1 MRRGAPQFGKG
12 DRVRFEAGSSFAGYT
27 VVSRLGRG
35 GMASVYL
42 VREHGIDRLVAL
54 KVLPD
59 QLVDDAQFA
68 ARFEQEA
75 RVVGSLDH
83 PNIIPLYRYGIT
95 EGLPWM
101 ALRYV
106 DGGDFAARL
115 TARALAA
122 RDGLSILKD
131 VASALDYA
139 HRRGVIH
146 RDLKPQNILLTG
158 DGAAYLA
165 DFGIAKILEGSS
177 SLRTSTGGVLGTPP
191 YMAPEQ
197 VQDFRLGGYTDVYA
211 LAVICFQ
218 WLAGRLPF
226 DAETPH
232 AILMKH
238 VTEPVPAEALQCLPP
253 QVAEVLLRGLA
264 KLPELRY
271 QAAGT
276 MIADLGL
283 ALTASVPRTTGSCAT
298 PETQATPL
306 PACQG
311 DQRSNDALRAPSL
324 NPRTAVA
331 ASTALARNWKWAT
344 LVALSIALAV
354 GGYAYWPRRAS
365 PGADVAEMPADRTA
379 PVAAAIPDIA
389 DDPSIA
395 VLPFVNMSSDKE
407 QEYFSDG
414 MSEEL
419 LNLLAKVPQLR
430 VVARTSSFSFKG
442 RQTDIGEIARTL
454 NVAAVLE
461 GSVRKSGNTVR
472 ITVQLIRASD
482 STHLWSET
490 YDRELDDIF
499 KVQDEIAATV
509 VDKLK
514 ITLLT
519 GAPTARPIDPEAY
532 QLILQAKFFA
542 DQSTAASR
550 AQAAALYQRAVEVSP
565 HEARAWEGLARV
577 YINQAAFAER
587 PAVEGYGLGREAAE
601 KALANDPH
609 AAMPHARLGR
619 IAAEYE
625 RDFAA
630 AARHY
635 QRAVELEPA
644 NLNVLISAANFLT
657 YLDRVDESAA
667 LLEYVTARDPANPVG
682 HANLG
687 IARYNAGRWDQSIA
701 SMRTA
706 LSLSPT
712 LSGAHLNIGMA
723 LLGKGDAVGALKEIQ
738 AEPVEL
744 ARQTG
749 LPLVYHALGR
759 KAESDAALEQLI
771 VAHGDHQAAA
781 IASLC
786 AYRGE
791 PERAFEWLDKA
802 VATQDPGLST
812 ITSGFLFTSLQH
824 DPRWLPLLR
833 RLGKAPEQ
841 LAAIEFK
848 VSVPK

>member
-1 MRRGAPQFGKG
+1 MRWRPQCGKG
-12 DRVRFEAGSSFAGYT
+12 NRVRFEAGSSFAGYT

-42 VREHGIDRLVAL
+42 VREHGIERLVAL

-59 QLVDDAQFA
+59 QLADDAQFA

-75 RVVGSLDH
+75 RVVASLDH

-95 EGLPWM
+95 DGVPWM

-106 DGGDFAARL
+106 DGGDFASRY
-115 TARALAA
+115 TSRTLAV
-122 RDGLSILKD
+122 REGLAILKD
-131 VASALDYA
+131 VACALDYA

-158 DGAAYLA
+158 EGAAYLA
-165 DFGIAKILEGSS
+165 DFGVAKILGGASN
-177 SLRTSTGGVLGTPP
+177 LRTSTGSVLGTPA

-197 VQDFRLGGYTDVYA
+197 IQDFQLGGYTDVYA

-218 WLAGRLPF
+218 WLAGRVPF
-226 DAETPH
+226 DADTPH

-238 VTEPVPAEALQCLPP
+238 VTEPVPDAALQCLPAP
-253 QVAEVLLRGLA
+253 VADVLLRGLA
-264 KLPELRY
+264 KLPEWRY
-271 QAAGT
+271 PEAGA
-276 MIADLGL
+276 MIADLAQ
-283 ALTASVPRTTGSCAT
+283 ALTAPETRATGPAAT
-298 PETQATPL
+298 PVTEAGPLPAYRDNRVSNDAPLAPSSTPL
-306 PACQG
+306 PV
-311 DQRSNDALRAPSL
+311 
-324 NPRTAVA
+324 VA
-331 ASTALARNWKWAT
+331 ATKGLARHWKWSL
-344 LVALSIALAV
+344 LVALTIALSI
-354 GGYAYWPRRAS
+354 GGHAYWGRRA
-365 PGADVAEMPADRTA
+365 PPAAEGADVLAARTA

-395 VLPFVNMSSDKE
+395 VLPFVNMSSDQE

-430 VVARTSSFSFKG
+430 VIARTSSFSFKG
-442 RQTDIGEIARTL
+442 KQADIGEIARTL
-454 NVAAVLE
+454 KVAAVLE
-461 GSVRKSGNTVR
+461 GSVRKSGHRVR

-482 STHLWSET
+482 SAHLWSET
-490 YDRELDDIF
+490 CDRELDDVF

-514 ITLLT
+514 ITLLA
-519 GAPTARPIDPEAY
+519 GPPTARPIDSRAY

-550 AQAAALYQRAVEVSP
+550 AQAAALFRQAVAISP

-587 PAVEGYGLGREAAE
+587 PAAEGYGLGREAAE
-601 KALANDPH
+601 KALENDPD

-635 QRAVELEPA
+635 QRAVELEPG

-657 YLDRVDESAA
+657 YLDRVDESAR
-667 LLEYVTARDPANPVG
+667 LLAYVTARDPANPVG

-687 IARYNAGRWDQSIA
+687 IAHYNAGRWDQAIA
-701 SMRTA
+701 SLRTA

-723 LLGKGDAVGALKEIQ
+723 LLGKGDAVGALHEIE

-744 ARQTG
+744 ARMTG
-749 LPLVYHALGR
+749 LTLAYHALGR
-759 KAESDAALEQLI
+759 KADSDAALAALI

-781 IASLC
+781 IASLY

-791 PERAFEWLDKA
+791 ADRAFEWLDKA

-812 ITSGFLFTSLQH
+812 ITSGFMFTRLQG

-833 RLGKAPEQ
+833 KLGKAPEQ

-848 VSVPK
+848 VAVPK